1 MEFTELKKK
10 IETELKLDK
19 PDFVDDTEDLINLG
33 YIELTATQRL
43 IFSISNFRGRKYI
56 DIRTWFQEQS
66 GAWKPT
72 KKGVHFSTD
81 KFQDFEKISKLFSE
95 IVALDS

>member
-43 IFSISNFRGRKYI
+43 IFSFSNFRGIFSRKA
-56 DIRTWFQEQS
+56 S
-66 GAWKPT
+66 PT
-72 KKGVHFSTD
+72 SD
-81 KFQDFEKISKLFSE
+81 P
-95 IVALDS
+95 